1 VSYHLLRLIT
11 GSIHSRAQGLQ
22 KERPLLAIGSEA
34 LRPKLGTGP
43 KPHAAGEVDCCPSR
57 CQGQACSTARA
68 LIRNLATELV
78 SLDSSV
84 RLLAQSDYSSSS
96 TEASPPLRCFANSSA
111 LLVYKRG
118 APLTRNAAA
127 CIRRHRHQ
135 RRLEM
140 DT

>member
-1 VSYHLLRLIT
+1 MSYHLLRLFT
-11 GSIHSRAQGLQ
+11 GNINVRARELE

-34 LRPKLGTGP
+34 LRPRFGTGP
-43 KPHAAGEVDCCPSR
+43 QPHATGEATCCPFR

-68 LIRNLATELV
+68 LIRNLATEVV

-84 RLLAQSDYSSSS
+84 RLLTQSDYSSSS
-96 TEASPPLRCFANSSA
+96 TEASPPLRCFANSSV
-111 LLVYKRG
+111 LFIKGG
-118 APLTRNAAA
+118 APLTRNVAA

-135 RRLEM
+135 RRLAM